1 MIDVELCY
9 RVAALTQSTGVMRFD
24 ADPEAALAIEKAW
37 RLRNLLSKVRFSK
50 NFSFSLSAEGA
61 VRGGTDLATQLYE
74 AIQDDCFAARR
85 IWRQGQFEPR
95 LTSFWEGLASH
106 SVLVQMHSQQP
117 LPYCGWPTPAPDL
130 SPQIAAGLNDFVQQL
145 NSRWASKQFKTR
157 VAAHQS
163 VYAKRVERISSR
175 LEQFMVGYPGS
186 SWISLS
192 VWFTVTATTSPA
204 PYARGIAKSC
214 SVVTNAIRDSVSDGG
229 PVVLLRPVLQRD
241 GWIRVDAALTWPNM
255 HFVGREPLA
264 QRILAECERKSGA
277 IGLARLAAQH
287 EVDTCRIYAP
297 ALGHWEAAR
306 RLALYFGGADLAVSH
321 CTLKDS
327 QLFLL
332 NPKLVPPTHFAQP
345 SLPGSAWPFPN
356 SGEFQS
362 GGI

>member
-1 MIDVELCY
+1 M
-9 RVAALTQSTGVMRFD
+9 
-24 ADPEAALAIEKAW
+24 
-37 RLRNLLSKVRFSK
+37 
-50 NFSFSLSAEGA
+50 
-61 VRGGTDLATQLYE
+61 
-74 AIQDDCFAARR
+74 
-85 IWRQGQFEPR
+85 
-95 LTSFWEGLASH
+95 
-106 SVLVQMHSQQP
+106 
-117 LPYCGWPTPAPDL
+117 
-130 SPQIAAGLNDFVQQL
+130 
-145 NSRWASKQFKTR
+145 
-157 VAAHQS
+157 
-163 VYAKRVERISSR
+163 
-175 LEQFMVGYPGS
+175 
-186 SWISLS
+186 
-192 VWFTVTATTSPA
+192 
-204 PYARGIAKSC
+204 
-214 SVVTNAIRDSVSDGG
+214 
-229 PVVLLRPVLQRD
+229 
-241 GWIRVDAALTWPNM
+241 DAALTWPNM